1 MALFSPEKRQNVNLV
16 SFKSREI
23 KGSVSVLIDRYV
35 YTYSRNKK
43 SAPKDALFIPLKAL
57 LPQWL

>member
-1 MALFSPEKRQNVNLV
+1 MALFSPQKRQISDPV

-23 KGSVSVLIDRYV
+23 KGSVSVLINRFV

-43 SAPKDALFIPLKAL
+43 SAPKGANFITLKAL